1 MIYDFSQ
8 VNLEIININTN
19 ATPVIYVN
27 QNGITFSRRVLEDLN
42 FPGYVQFCLD
52 TEHRVFAIR
61 ACKGT
66 EAKAT
71 PFSKPRAEQKTTLN
85 CLNKNIHD
93 TVACLIPDY
102 NVKKRYRVEGHMDT
116 ENKVIYYD
124 MTEASESSYRQRKT
138 ESLSEQ
144 KNEGMNEDEQI

>member
-1 MIYDFSQ
+1 MIFDYSQ

-42 FPGYVQFCLD
+42 FPGYVQFGLD
-52 TEHRVFAIR
+52 AEHRVFAIR
-61 ACKGT
+61 GCKGT

-71 PFSKPRAEQKTTLN
+71 PFSKPRAEQKTTLS
-85 CLNKNIHD
+85 CLNKNIHAA
-93 TVACLIPDY
+93 VACLIPDY
-102 NVKKRYRVEGHMDT
+102 DAKKRYRIEGHMDM

-124 MTEASESSYRQRKT
+124 MTEAVESSWRQRQANTKSNQLK
-138 ESLSEQ
+138 ER
-144 KNEGMNEDEQI
+144 KNENE

>member
-52 TEHRVFAIR
+52 TEHRVFVIR
-61 ACKGT
+61 ACKGNET
-66 EAKAT
+66 KAT
-71 PFSKPRAEQKTTLN
+71 PFSKPRAEQKATLN

-93 TVACLIPDY
+93 AVACLIPDY
-102 NVKKRYRVEGHMDT
+102 CANKRYRVEGYMDT

-124 MTEASESSYRQRKT
+124 MTEAVESSYRKRIV
-138 ESLSEQ
+138 ELPLEQ
-144 KNEGMNEDEQI
+144 MNERMNEDEQI

>member
-1 MIYDFSQ
+1 MIIDYSQ

-52 TEHRVFAIR
+52 AEHRVFAVR

-71 PFSKPRAEQKTTLN
+71 PFSKPRAEQKTTLS
-85 CLNKNIHD
+85 CLNKNIHAA
-93 TVACLIPDY
+93 VACLIPDY
-102 NVKKRYRVEGHMDT
+102 DVKKRYRVEGHMDM

-124 MTEASESSYRQRKT
+124 MTEAVESSWRQRKT